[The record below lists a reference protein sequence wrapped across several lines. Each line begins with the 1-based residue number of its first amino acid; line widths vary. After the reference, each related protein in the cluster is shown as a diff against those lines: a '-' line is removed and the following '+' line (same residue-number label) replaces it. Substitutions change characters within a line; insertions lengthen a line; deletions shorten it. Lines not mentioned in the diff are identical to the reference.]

1 MPGDSRFNAEA
12 LEHHRRS
19 DGLGPVFGHA
29 PAVTRPKGAAERIT
43 AVRERFR
50 RRTRGA
56 RLQVCFQTQVSDCGP
71 AALVTVLRH
80 HGVDV
85 SLDEIRARAGSGRNG
100 ASARTLL
107 EIAREYGVK
116 GRGVRAGTEALAR
129 LSPGSILFWNFNHFV
144 VLEGAGKDHVDVV
157 DPVHGRRRLTM
168 ATVAESFTGVA
179 LEFEQPLEAGS
190 GRRRRGSELPGPWH
204 RLGQFLPHGRELAL
218 ILASSAG
225 LMAFE
230 LALPLTAGFL
240 VERVLGNRSTGG
252 AWTAC
257 AILAGLVVLYFSL
270 SVARS
275 FLVTRRQAVIEKR
288 LTLGIVGHMA
298 DLPYDFFTVR
308 NSGDLALRVRTSNV
322 LVQVLSLTAVS
333 ALFDS
338 LLIVVYLI
346 AIAVANPLLSLLVT
360 VLVVVQTAI
369 LVLTWRR
376 QTGLSQEVLERQTK
390 AQEELVEMLESIT
403 TLKAA
408 GMDGRA
414 VERWSHTLVHEV
426 NKRLSARRNL
436 ALFASLSRTLQFAAP
451 LIVLVAGIWLVLSHR
466 YSLGEAMGF
475 MTLTIAL
482 FIPLEGLF
490 DAGSQLAAV
499 RPTLAKLDDVLRA
512 APEPRGAFA
521 GTGVAR
527 PGRIKAEAV
536 GFRYPGAPRPTLDGV
551 SFELEPGQFMAVIGR
566 SGSGKSTL
574 GMLLAGLYT
583 PTGGTLTVDGT
594 DLAELD
600 RPTYRRR
607 IGYVNQNAH
616 LFGGTIRD
624 NILFGGDDI
633 SKSDLI
639 TAVGLAHI
647 HEEIEAMPMGY
658 NTLVAPGGHGLSG
671 GQRQRIVLARAL
683 AKKPELVILDEA
695 TSALDPALEESIM
708 RGLLDAGITVVVIAH
723 RLTVMDEADQVVV
736 MRDGRIVEAGS
747 PAVLKESGTEY
758 LCLA

>member
-1 MPGDSRFNAEA
+1 MPGESRFNAEA
-12 LEHHRRS
+12 LEHHRRG

-29 PAVTRPKGAAERIT
+29 PSPARPQGPAERIT
-43 AVRERFR
+43 AIRERFG
-50 RRTRGA
+50 RRTRA
-56 RLQVCFQTQVSDCGP
+56 QRLQVCFQTQVSDCGP
-71 AALVTVLRH
+71 AALVSVLRH

-85 SLDEIRARAGSGRNG
+85 TLDEVRARAGSGRNG

-116 GRGVRAGTEALAR
+116 GRGVRATPEALAR
-129 LSPGSILFWNFNHFV
+129 LSPGSILFWNFSHFV
-144 VLEGAGKDHVDVV
+144 VLERAGRDHVDVI
-157 DPVHGRRRLTM
+157 DPVHGRRRLAM
-168 ATVAESFTGVA
+168 ASVAESFTGVA
-179 LEFEQPLEAGS
+179 LEFEPPLDTGS
-190 GRRRRGSELPGPWH
+190 GRRRAGEGSGPWH
-204 RLGQFLPHGRELAL
+204 RLRQFLPRGRELAL
-218 ILASSAG
+218 LLTASTG

-230 LALPLTAGFL
+230 LALPLTTGFL
-240 VERVLGNRSTGG
+240 VEHVLGSRSTGG
-252 AWTAC
+252 VWTAW
-257 AILAGLVVLYFSL
+257 AVLAGLVVLYFTL
-270 SVARS
+270 YAARS
-275 FLVTRRQAVIEKR
+275 FMVTRRQAVIEKR

-333 ALFDS
+333 AVFDS
-338 LLIVVYLI
+338 LLIVLYLI
-346 AIAVANPLLSLLVT
+346 AIAVANPLLAVLVT
-360 VLVVVQTAI
+360 ALVVLQTGI
-369 LVLTWRR
+369 LALTWRR

-408 GMDGRA
+408 GLDGRA

-451 LIVLVAGIWLVLSHR
+451 LIVLVAGIWLVLSRH
-466 YSLGEAMGF
+466 YPLGEAMGF

-499 RPTLAKLDDVLRA
+499 RPTLARLDDVLSA

-527 PGRIKAEAV
+527 PGRIKAEGVA
-536 GFRYPGAPRPTLDGV
+536 FRYPGAPRPTLDGID
-551 SFELEPGQFMAVIGR
+551 LDLRPGQFMAVVGR

-574 GMLLAGLYT
+574 GMLLAGLHT
-583 PTGGTLTVDGT
+583 PTSGTLTVDGT

-600 RPTYRRR
+600 RPTHRRR

-616 LFGGTIRD
+616 LFGGSIRD
-624 NILFGGDDI
+624 NIVLGAEDI
-633 SKSDLI
+633 SKDDLI

-647 HEEIEAMPMGY
+647 NEEIEAMPMGY

-671 GQRQRIVLARAL
+671 GQRQRIVLARML

-723 RLTVMDEADQVVV
+723 RLTVLDEADQVVV
-736 MRDGRIVEAGS
+736 MRDGRIVETGS

>member
-1 MPGDSRFNAEA
+1 MPGESRFNAEA
-12 LEHHRRS
+12 LEHHRRG
-19 DGLGPVFGHA
+19 DGLGPVFGHS
-29 PAVTRPKGAAERIT
+29 PLPTPSRGPAERIA
-43 AVRERFR
+43 AVRERLR
-50 RRTRGA
+50 RRGRA
-56 RLQVCFQTQVSDCGP
+56 RRLEVCFQTQVSDCGP
-71 AALVTVLRH
+71 AALVSVLRY

-116 GRGVRAGTEALAR
+116 GRGVRATTEALAR
-129 LSPGSILFWNFNHFV
+129 LSPGSILFWNFSHFV
-144 VLEGAGKDHVDVV
+144 VLEAAGKDHVDVI
-157 DPVHGRRRLTM
+157 DPVHGRRRLGM
-168 ATVAESFTGVA
+168 ASVAESFTGVA
-179 LEFEQPLEAGS
+179 LEFETPLDNGS
-190 GRRRRGSELPGPWH
+190 ARVRRGGELRGPWH
-204 RLGQFLPHGRELAL
+204 RLRQFLPRGRELAL
-218 ILASSAG
+218 LLAASTG

-230 LALPLTAGFL
+230 LALPLTTGFL
-240 VERVLGNRSTGG
+240 VQRVLGSRSPGG
-252 AWTAC
+252 TWTVWGV
-257 AILAGLVVLYFSL
+257 LAGLVVLYFTL
-270 SVARS
+270 YAARS
-275 FLVTRRQAVIEKR
+275 FLVTHRQAVIEKR

-333 ALFDS
+333 AVFDS
-338 LLIVVYLI
+338 LLIVFYLI
-346 AIAVANPLLSLLVT
+346 AIAVANPLLALVVT
-360 VLVVVQTAI
+360 VLVVVQTGI
-369 LVLTWRR
+369 LALTWRR

-390 AQEELVEMLESIT
+390 AQEELVELLESIT
-403 TLKAA
+403 TLKAG

-451 LIVLVAGIWLVLSHR
+451 LIVLVAGIWLVLSRH
-466 YSLGEAMGF
+466 YPLGEAMGF

-499 RPTLAKLDDVLRA
+499 RPTVARLDDVLRSS
-512 APEPRGAFA
+512 PEPRGAFA

-536 GFRYPGAPRPTLDGV
+536 GFRYPGAPRPTLDDIT
-551 SFELEPGQFMAVIGR
+551 FDIEPGQFTAIVGR

-574 GMLLAGLYT
+574 GMLLAGLHT
-583 PTGGTLTVDGT
+583 PTSGTLTVDGT

-600 RPTYRRR
+600 RPTHRRR

-616 LFGGTIRD
+616 LFGGSIRD
-624 NILFGGDDI
+624 NIVFGADEI
-633 SKSDLI
+633 TKEELI

-647 HEEIEAMPMGY
+647 NEEIDAMPMGY
-658 NTLVAPGGHGLSG
+658 NTLVAPGGYGLSG
-671 GQRQRIVLARAL
+671 GQRQRIVLARTL
-683 AKKPELVILDEA
+683 AKKPELLILDEA

-723 RLTVMDEADQVVV
+723 RLTVLEEADQVVV
-736 MRDGRIVEAGS
+736 MRDGRIVETGP

>member
-1 MPGDSRFNAEA
+1 MPGESRFNAEA
-12 LEHHRRS
+12 LEHHRRA
-19 DGLGPVFGHA
+19 DGLGPVFGHSP
-29 PAVTRPKGAAERIT
+29 PAARPRGAAGRIA
-43 AVRERFR
+43 AVRERFG
-50 RRTRGA
+50 RGA
-56 RLQVCFQTQVSDCGP
+56 RARRLQVCYQTQVSDCGP

-85 SLDEIRARAGSGRNG
+85 TLDEIRARAGSGRNG

-107 EIAREYGVK
+107 EIAREHGVK
-116 GRGVRAGTEALAR
+116 GRGVRATPDALAR
-129 LSPGSILFWNFNHFV
+129 LSPGSILFWNFSHFV
-144 VLEGAGKDHVDVV
+144 VLERAGRDHVDVI

-168 ATVAESFTGVA
+168 ASVAESFTGVA
-179 LEFEQPLEAGS
+179 LEFEPPLDTGS
-190 GRRRRGSELPGPWH
+190 GRRRAGRQPGPWH
-204 RLGQFLPHGRELAL
+204 HLRPYLPRGRELAL
-218 ILASSAG
+218 LLAASTG

-230 LALPLTAGFL
+230 LALPLTTGFL
-240 VERVLGNRSTGG
+240 VARVLGSRSTGG
-252 AWTAC
+252 AWTVWAV
-257 AILAGLVVLYFSL
+257 LAGLVLLYFTL
-270 SVARS
+270 YAARS

-288 LTLGIVGHMA
+288 LTLGIVGHLA

-333 ALFDS
+333 AVFDS
-338 LLIVVYLI
+338 LLIVCYLV
-346 AIAVANPLLSLLVT
+346 AIAVASPLLALLVT
-360 VLVVVQTAI
+360 VLVVVQTGI

-376 QTGLSQEVLERQTK
+376 QTGLSQEVLDRQTK

-451 LIVLVAGIWLVLSHR
+451 LIVLVAGIWLVLSRH
-466 YSLGEAMGF
+466 YPLGEAMGF

-499 RPTLAKLDDVLRA
+499 RPALARLDDVLSA
-512 APEPRGAFA
+512 PPEPRGSFV

-527 PGRIKAEAV
+527 PGRIKAEKV
-536 GFRYPGAPRPTLDGV
+536 SFRYPGAPRPTLDDIDLDV
-551 SFELEPGQFMAVIGR
+551 RPGQFVAVVGR

-574 GMLLAGLYT
+574 GMLLAGLHT

-594 DLAELD
+594 DLTELD
-600 RPTYRRR
+600 RPTHRRR

-616 LFGGTIRD
+616 LFGGSIRD
-624 NILFGGDDI
+624 NIVLGADDI
-633 SKSDLI
+633 SKDDLI

-647 HEEIEAMPMGY
+647 NEEIEAMPMGY

-671 GQRQRIVLARAL
+671 GQRQRIVLARML

-723 RLTVMDEADQVVV
+723 RLTVLDEADQVVV
-736 MRDGRIVEAGS
+736 MRDGRIVETGS
-747 PAVLKESGTEY
+747 PAVLRESGTEY